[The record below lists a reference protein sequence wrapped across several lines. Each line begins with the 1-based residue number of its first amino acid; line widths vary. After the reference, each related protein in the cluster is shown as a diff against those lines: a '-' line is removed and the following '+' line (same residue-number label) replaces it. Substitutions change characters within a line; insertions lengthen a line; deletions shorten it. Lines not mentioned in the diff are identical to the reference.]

1 MKKNIRIVL
10 TIIAALVLPLFCANA
25 QVVSSAY
32 QQTDSLVYRPVAAVD
47 STLIGKSVFSIL
59 PTKSRGAVSEVK
71 VHQSQAIINAF
82 NQKLES
88 NKKRV
93 ISGYRVRIFSD
104 SKQTARTE
112 SEAIVARFTS
122 THPGVAAYRSYQ
134 NPFFKVTVGDFRTKS
149 EAMQLLQL
157 IKYEYPT
164 AFVVKEN
171 ISYPVID
178 TEHSFVVD
186 TLHIITKK

>member
-1 MKKNIRIVL
+1 MKKTLILFIAVL
-10 TIIAALVLPLFCANA
+10 LLPFFSANA
-25 QVVSSAY
+25 QVVASGY
-32 QQTDSLVYRPVAAVD
+32 QQVDSLVYKPVAAVD
-47 STLIGKSVFSIL
+47 SSLVGKSIFSVL
-59 PTKSRGAVSEVK
+59 PSKSHGSTTEVK
-71 VHQSQAIINAF
+71 VHQSQAIVNAF
-82 NQKLES
+82 NQKLET
-88 NKKRV
+88 NKKRL

-112 SEAIVARFTS
+112 SEAIVAKFTS

-171 ISYPVID
+171 ISYPVVD
-178 TEHSFVVD
+178 TDHAFVVD